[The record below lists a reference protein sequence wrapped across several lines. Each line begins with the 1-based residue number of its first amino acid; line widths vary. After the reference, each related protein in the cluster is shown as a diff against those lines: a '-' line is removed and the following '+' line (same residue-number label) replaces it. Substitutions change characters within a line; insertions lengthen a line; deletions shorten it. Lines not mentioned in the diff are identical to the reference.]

1 MNFYELLEIPQNAT
15 VEEINKAYK
24 KLARKFHPDAN
35 KEVGAA
41 EKFKQIVEAND
52 TLSDPNKRAIYN
64 GKLPKIKAAA
74 ARANAAA
81 NPTSNTNKSPK
92 PNAPVYNPLVKPFY
106 KFDKRTQR
114 IMEVWPPGFGPKPP
128 GWKETS
134 PVQAPMFDREAAAN
148 KIVDMPEPTVDLWG
162 DPILPAEKGFID
174 SVSYGDDSSWHGGVG
189 APKIR
194 KGY

>member
-24 KLARKFHPDAN
+24 RLARKYHPDAN

-41 EKFKQIVEAND
+41 DKFKQIVEAND

-64 GKLPKIKAAA
+64 GKLPKIKIAAA
-74 ARANAAA
+74 KA
-81 NPTSNTNKSPK
+81 NPVNATSSNPSPK
-92 PNAPVYNPLVKPFY
+92 TNAPVYNPLVKPFY
-106 KFDKRTQR
+106 KFDKKTQR
-114 IMEVWPPGFGPKPP
+114 IVEVWPPGFGPKPP

-134 PVQAPMFDREAAAN
+134 PVQSPMFDREAAAN

-174 SVSYGDDSSWHGGVG
+174 SVQYGDGDSNWHGGG